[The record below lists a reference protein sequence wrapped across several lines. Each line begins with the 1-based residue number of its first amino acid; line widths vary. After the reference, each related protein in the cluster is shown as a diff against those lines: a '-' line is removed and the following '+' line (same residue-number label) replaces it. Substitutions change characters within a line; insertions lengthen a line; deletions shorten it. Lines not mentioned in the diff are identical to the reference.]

1 MAPAT
6 QTKLKRIVSGC
17 HCPIVVVV
25 FFILAGDPLDVG
37 GVDPGGDSVNFYRS
51 RGCQ

>member
-1 MAPAT
+1 M

-17 HCPIVVVV
+17 HCPIVFVV
-25 FFILAGDPLDVG
+25 FFILTGGTLDVG
-37 GVDPGGDSVNFYRS
+37 GVDPGGNPVNFYRS